1 MVNNILQKTKKQAT
15 IKEEKIM
22 AKKVTRTIISTKV
35 TALCIDLKKVEPYND
50 TIIIPGSFSVSD
62 KKLETK
68 AHEFYDNDSRKIVQI
83 QSAEQEEKIFGMTEE
98 LFMKYAQ
105 ELDEKRHFIDTTEQ
119 EIVEKE

>member
-1 MVNNILQKTKKQAT
+1 MVNNILQKNQKQAT

-35 TALCIDLKKVEPYND
+35 TALCIDLNKVEPYND

-68 AHEFYDNDSRKIVQI
+68 VHEFYDNDSRKMVQI

-119 EIVEKE
+119 EPIEER

>member
-1 MVNNILQKTKKQAT
+1 MVNNIPQKSQKQVT

-22 AKKVTRTIISTKV
+22 AKKVTRTVITTKA

-83 QSAEQEEKIFGMTEE
+83 QSVEQEEKIFGMTEE

-105 ELDEKRHFIDTTEQ
+105 ELDEKRHFIDTEEQ
-119 EIVEKE
+119 EPVEE

>member
-1 MVNNILQKTKKQAT
+1 
-15 IKEEKIM
+15 M

-35 TALCIDLKKVEPYND
+35 TALCIDLKNVEPYND

-119 EIVEKE
+119 ESIEE

>member
-1 MVNNILQKTKKQAT
+1 
-15 IKEEKIM
+15 M

-62 KKLETK
+62 KKLEAK

-83 QSAEQEEKIFGMTEE
+83 QSAEQEEKIFGMSEE

-119 EIVEKE
+119 ESIEE

>member
-1 MVNNILQKTKKQAT
+1 MANNILQKTKKQAT

-22 AKKVTRTIISTKV
+22 AKKVTRTVISTKV

-50 TIIIPGSFSVSD
+50 TIIMPGSFSVSD

-68 AHEFYDNDSRKIVQI
+68 AHEFYDNDLRKIVQI
-83 QSAEQEEKIFGMTEE
+83 QGAEQEEKIYGMTEE
-98 LFMKYAQ
+98 LFIKYAQ

-119 EIVEKE
+119 EPVEE